1 MTYQPGIPTGN
12 VKLNIDY
19 SAVQTN
25 FQQLD
30 TQFSV
35 DHIPF
40 SSTTGSPPNG
50 YHQSIHYNPQST
62 TVTNAPNNYTSA
74 AQYPQG
80 VPATTAGFGQL
91 FSSQVNDG
99 INVDTGLYWLSG
111 AGRQIA
117 LTRNFVPVK
126 ANNGVTFLPG
136 GLILQWGR
144 QAIASAANGTTFNWP
159 IAFTT
164 FYSATVSVIVTANND
179 TRTADFLNTPSATQA
194 TVIVRNENGSQRAA
208 TVFFMAIGV

>member
-12 VKLNIDY
+12 VKLSIDY
-19 SAVQTN
+19 SALQTN

-91 FSSQVNDG
+91 FSSQVNDS
-99 INVDTGLYWLSG
+99 ISTDTGLYWLSG
-111 AGRQIA
+111 NGLQVAM
-117 LTRNFVPVK
+117 TRNFVPSH
-126 ANNGVTFLPG
+126 ATSGSTFLPG
-136 GLILQWGR
+136 GLILQWGTK
-144 QAIASAANGTTFNWP
+144 AVTTNAAGTTLTWP
-159 IAFTT
+159 RAFTT
-164 FYSATVSVIVTANND
+164 FYAAQLTAITTASND
-179 TRTADFLNTPSATQA
+179 VRIASFLNNPNNVSAQVFIT
-194 TVIVRNENGSQRAA
+194 NENNSLRAGNL
-208 TVFFMAIGV
+208 FFFAIGI